1 MTMYAIK
8 LLPNGAT
15 SWRAITSES
24 DLLGGELFATNPPD
38 PTLEEVRMTLCAQI
52 DASAD
57 AAYIAIGG
65 PSPGRLAEYKQAK
78 ADADAFKAAGYTGS
92 VPDTIACWAEA
103 RAWTAEQACDDIL
116 ITAASWEIALS
127 VIRRQRLIGKA
138 NVNAASDAAAA
149 QAAAA
154 KAAEASRSA
163 AGRSALSAGAD
174 RLTRS
179 ARAAVGLRPRVA
191 HGRVGVL
198 FDHAAEVLLHEKLR
212 ELLFGDHGRAS
223 AAADEIRC
231 EPALVRAGW
240 HALEAGDSLPIV
252 VPLIR

>member
-52 DASAD
+52 DAAAD
-57 AAYIAIGG
+57 TAYIAIGG

-78 ADADAFKAAGYTGS
+78 ADADAFKAAGYAGL

-103 RAWTAEQACDDIL
+103 KTWTAEQACDDIL
-116 ITAASWEIALS
+116 TTATSWEMALS

-138 NVNAASDAAAA
+138 NVNAATDASAA
-149 QAAAA
+149 QAAAD
-154 KAAEASRSA
+154 AATAIIQSIP
-163 AGRSALSAGAD
+163 AGA
-174 RLTRS
+174 
-179 ARAAVGLRPRVA
+179 G
-191 HGRVGVL
+191 
-198 FDHAAEVLLHEKLR
+198 
-212 ELLFGDHGRAS
+212 
-223 AAADEIRC
+223 
-231 EPALVRAGW
+231 
-240 HALEAGDSLPIV
+240 
-252 VPLIR
+252 